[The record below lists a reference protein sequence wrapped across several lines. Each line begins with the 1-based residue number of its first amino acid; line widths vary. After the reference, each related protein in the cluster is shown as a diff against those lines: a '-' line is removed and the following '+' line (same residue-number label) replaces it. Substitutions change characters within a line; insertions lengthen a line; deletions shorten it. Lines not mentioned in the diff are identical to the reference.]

1 MGDSASDRARHLTAR
16 QSLDRFM
23 RSAQDELG
31 TASWWTGVARH
42 LDVLGADLAA
52 EDIDGLIEQVVELA
66 PERAHPAGRIRRL
79 HAQLQE
85 DVLQLRLTVGEL
97 AGVPEAAHAV
107 REALAG
113 LLERVSRVCLL
124 ADALLL
130 DAYDLDIGTCD

>member
-1 MGDSASDRARHLTAR
+1 MTAR
-16 QSLDRFM
+16 QSLDRLTHG
-23 RSAQDELG
+23 AQDDVG
-31 TASWWTGVARH
+31 TASWWAGVARH

-52 EDIDGLIEQVVELA
+52 EDIDGLIEQVVDLV
-66 PERAHPAGRIRRL
+66 PERAHPAGRVRRL

-85 DVLQLRLTVGEL
+85 DVLQMRLTVGEL

-113 LLERVSRVCLL
+113 LLEQVARVCRL